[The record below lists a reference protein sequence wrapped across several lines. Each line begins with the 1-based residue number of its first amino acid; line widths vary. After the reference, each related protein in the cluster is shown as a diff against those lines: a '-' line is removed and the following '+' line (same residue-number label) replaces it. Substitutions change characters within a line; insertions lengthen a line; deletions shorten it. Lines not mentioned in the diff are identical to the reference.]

1 MSLGA
6 AAAAAGIGSVIGSVI
21 GDLSEEDISEIF
33 AEQQLD
39 TFRND
44 PIYQAAW
51 EHGNFGDDINEATFE
66 DFADMKDF
74 ITDSIYATDS
84 GGGPGSSGSSG
95 AGYDKPEVFNR
106 NPIDD
111 AYPSYVDIS
120 PFFKEWTPPRM
131 YTEPADVQMPEVL
144 NDYISTNRDS
154 KVAPR
159 YLTPLRDV
167 PYVDEYTY
175 SKPLPGGAGGVGPD
189 DIWLDHRQEHGEEI
203 YRQDGGV
210 RTQIDSRYPVDYE
223 GSGMLG
229 GLDDMTPAHG
239 NQWREVY
246 DKNDFTEMHR
256 GKIKPTNF
264 ASKALEQIGMKD
276 DDEGYAALDK
286 WMQIAHKDPIWEG
299 ASGFDLN
306 STADLDKFKEI
317 TKKYN
322 FTLPEGP
329 TWSDWDNNSIN

>member
-1 MSLGA
+1 MPPGDVIGP
-6 AAAAAGIGSVIGSVI
+6 AAAAAGHVIGS
-21 GDLSEEDISEIF
+21 LSEEEISEIF

-66 DFADMKDF
+66 DFADMKNF
-74 ITDSIYATDS
+74 ITDSIYATDN

-120 PFFKEWTPPRM
+120 PFFEEWTPPRM
-131 YTEPADVQMPEVL
+131 YTEPGDVQMPDVL
-144 NDYISTNRDS
+144 NQYNSSKRDIGR
-154 KVAPR
+154 VAPR
-159 YLTPLRDV
+159 YLTPLNQQ
-167 PYVDEYTY
+167 PYVDEFTR
-175 SKPLPGGAGGVGPD
+175 SNPINTGWVVDNTNEKVPASRMVG
-189 DIWLDHRQEHGEEI
+189 HGE
-203 YRQDGGV
+203 DG
-210 RTQIDSRYPVDYE
+210 YPVNYE
-223 GSGMLG
+223 DSGWLG
-229 GLDDMTPAHG
+229 GLDDMGSAHG
-239 NQWREVY
+239 NQWKEVY
-246 DKNDFTEMHR
+246 DKDDFTEMRR
-256 GKIKPTNF
+256 GKIKPTKF
-264 ASKALEQIGMKD
+264 AKKALEQIGMDD

-286 WMQIAHKDPIWEG
+286 WMQLAHKDPIWEG

-306 STADLDKFKEI
+306 SKADLEKFKEI
-317 TKKYN
+317 TKKYDL
-322 FTLPEGP
+322 TLPEGP